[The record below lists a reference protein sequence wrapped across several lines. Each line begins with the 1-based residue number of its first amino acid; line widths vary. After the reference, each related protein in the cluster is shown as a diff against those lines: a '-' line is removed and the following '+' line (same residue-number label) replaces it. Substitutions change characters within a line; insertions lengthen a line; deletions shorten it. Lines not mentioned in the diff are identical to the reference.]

1 MYIEESASGA
11 GVAGTGESMSVWLSG
26 SASGVADEGERTHST
41 DSLRPFLLEK
51 GVFGRLRNS
60 FVGDM
65 REGVVD
71 EGTSVPFRLA
81 RARGS
86 MLFRL
91 RWPPLGTI
99 VVSTE

>member
-1 MYIEESASGA
+1 MVSGA
-11 GVAGTGESMSVWLSG
+11 GVAGTGDKMRVW
-26 SASGVADEGERTHST
+26 SALWSDVGEAGERTHST
-41 DSLRPFLLEK
+41 LSRRPFLLEK